1 MSAAV
6 VPAISG
12 PPCSESACSRLR
24 LVALTADL
32 ELPARE
38 WLVEGMWPD
47 KGVGFIVGPPKS
59 GKSWL
64 ALDLAVAACTERD
77 WLGRKVMNPGRV
89 LYFLGEELLTDVAE
103 RVMRLLTPRG
113 MDAANLD
120 RRLMISECV
129 PCLEDEANRRLIVQA
144 VKEAEPT
151 LVVFDPLARFLR
163 DADENDSGDMRPIT
177 NFARQDLSR
186 SCGVAVCIVH
196 HTPKSGRGARGSGD
210 LRAVS
215 EITLELG
222 ESKTDRVKVEV
233 EMRGARPPE
242 PFTVERLEHPESG
255 GLVLR
260 ASEGSAGAAI
270 VEKARELLRK
280 AGAEGLTL
288 EAVREALHVRNDR
301 VKDILVAAGAMQ
313 QRAKGPFV
321 LRPRSGPDLWVE
333 NP

>member
-1 MSAAV
+1 M
-6 VPAISG
+6 
-12 PPCSESACSRLR
+12 
-24 LVALTADL
+24 
-32 ELPARE
+32 
-38 WLVEGMWPD
+38 
-47 KGVGFIVGPPKS
+47 
-59 GKSWL
+59 
-64 ALDLAVAACTERD
+64 
-77 WLGRKVMNPGRV
+77 
-89 LYFLGEELLTDVAE
+89 
-103 RVMRLLTPRG
+103 
-113 MDAANLD
+113 
-120 RRLMISECV
+120 
-129 PCLEDEANRRLIVQA
+129 
-144 VKEAEPT
+144 
-151 LVVFDPLARFLR
+151 
-163 DADENDSGDMRPIT
+163 
-177 NFARQDLSR
+177 
-186 SCGVAVCIVH
+186 
-196 HTPKSGRGARGSGD
+196 
-210 LRAVS
+210 RAVS